1 MPSVHQ
7 SVLIVGGGLA
17 AQRAAETLRARGHH
31 GPLRVVCAEPVAPYD
46 RPPLSKE
53 LLASGDGDPSFRP
66 ESWYASQG
74 VELLLG
80 RRAAGLDVARRRV
93 RLDDGDELGYDDLI
107 VATGSRPR
115 RLPSL
120 AGRPNVHVL
129 RTLADARALRAAL
142 LPGARL
148 AIVGA
153 GFVGQ
158 EVAAT
163 ARRLGVDVTL
173 IEAAPVPLAHVLGER
188 LGTWFASLH
197 REEGVR
203 VELGAAVAET
213 RPPSAVA
220 PGVPSVSAAGLR
232 PVEAL
237 VLADGRVIEVDV
249 VVVGVG
255 VTPETRWLAGS
266 PLAGDGVP
274 VDDGAR
280 TVVPRVYAA
289 GDVARP
295 VGRGR
300 CEHWEPAARMG
311 AAAAR
316 SILGLPAA
324 AAPPESFWSDQ
335 YGVRIHLVGEAAG
348 ADAIEVDGDLD
359 SRDFTAV
366 LRRRGALVGALL
378 VGRPRELPT
387 WRRRLA
393 AEMEPERIAA

>member
-1 MPSVHQ
+1 MPCVHQ

-53 LLASGDGDPSFRP
+53 LLASGVGDPSFRP
-66 ESWYASQG
+66 ASWYAEHG

-93 RLDDGDELGYDDLI
+93 RLEDGEELGYDDLI

-115 RLPSL
+115 RLPAL

-142 LPGARL
+142 VPGARL

-153 GFVGQ
+153 GFIGQ
-158 EVAAT
+158 EAAAT
-163 ARRLGVDVTL
+163 ARGSGVEVTL
-173 IEAAPVPLAHVLGER
+173 LEAAPVPLAHVLGER
-188 LGTWFASLH
+188 LGTWFAALH

-203 VELGAAVAET
+203 VELSAAVDDALPA
-213 RPPSAVA
+213 R
-220 PGVPSVSAAGLR
+220 AGA
-232 PVEAL
+232 PVESL
-237 VLADGRVIEVDV
+237 SLADGRAHID
-249 VVVGVG
+249 
-255 VTPETRWLAGS
+255 
-266 PLAGDGVP
+266 
-274 VDDGAR
+274 
-280 TVVPRVYAA
+280 AA

-295 VGRGR
+295 FGRGR

-348 ADAIEVDGDLD
+348 ADAIDVDGDLD

-378 VGRPRELPT
+378 VGRPRDLPT

-393 AEMEPERIAA
+393 AESEPERIAA

>member
-1 MPSVHQ
+1 LLALSRPVPTMPGVHQ
-7 SVLIVGGGLA
+7 NVLIVGGGLA

-31 GPLRVVCAEPVAPYD
+31 GPVRVVCAEPVAPYD

-53 LLASGDGDPSFRP
+53 LLATGDGDPSFRP
-66 ESWYASQG
+66 ASWYAEHD

-80 RRAAGLDVARRRV
+80 RRAARLDVARRLV
-93 RLDDGDELGYDDLI
+93 RLEHGDELAYDELI
-107 VATGSRPR
+107 VATGSRAR
-115 RLPSL
+115 RLPGL
-120 AGRPNVHVL
+120 FGRPNAHTL
-129 RTLADARALRAAL
+129 RTLADARALRAGL

-153 GFVGQ
+153 GFIGQ

-163 ARRLGVDVTL
+163 ARHLGVGVTL
-173 IEAAPVPLAHVLGER
+173 VEAAPVPLAHVLGDR
-188 LGTWFASLH
+188 LGRWFADLH

-203 VELGAAVAET
+203 VELGAAVAEAL
-213 RPPSAVA
+213 PAVA
-220 PGVPSVSAAGLR
+220 GA
-232 PVEAL
+232 PVQSI
-237 VLADGRVIEVDV
+237 VLADGRVIATNV
-249 VVVGVG
+249 VLLGVG
-255 VTPETRWLAGS
+255 VAPETRWLADS

-274 VDDGAR
+274 VDEGAR
-280 TVVPRVYAA
+280 TVVPHVYAA

-295 VGRGR
+295 IGRGR

-348 ADAIEVDGDLD
+348 ADAVEIDGDLAA
-359 SRDFTAV
+359 RDFTAV
-366 LRRRGALVGALL
+366 LSRRGALLGALL
-378 VGRPRELPT
+378 VGRPRELPN
-387 WRRRLA
+387 WRRRV
-393 AEMEPERIAA
+393 AEPSTERIAA

>member
-1 MPSVHQ
+1 LLALSRPVPTMPGVHQ
-7 SVLIVGGGLA
+7 NVLIVGGGLA

-31 GPLRVVCAEPVAPYD
+31 GPVRVVCAEPVAPYD

-53 LLASGDGDPSFRP
+53 LLATGDGDPSFRP
-66 ESWYASQG
+66 ASWYAEHD

-80 RRAAGLDVARRRV
+80 RRAARLDVARRLV
-93 RLDDGDELGYDDLI
+93 RLEHGDELAYDELI
-107 VATGSRPR
+107 VATGSRAR
-115 RLPSL
+115 RLPGL
-120 AGRPNVHVL
+120 FGRPNVHTL
-129 RTLADARALRAAL
+129 RTLADARALRAGL

-153 GFVGQ
+153 GFIGQ

-163 ARRLGVDVTL
+163 ARHLGVGVTL
-173 IEAAPVPLAHVLGER
+173 VEAAPVPLAHVLGDR
-188 LGTWFASLH
+188 LGRWFADLH

-203 VELGAAVAET
+203 VELGAAVAEAL
-213 RPPSAVA
+213 PAVA
-220 PGVPSVSAAGLR
+220 GA
-232 PVEAL
+232 PVQSI
-237 VLADGRVIEVDV
+237 VLADGRVIATNV
-249 VVVGVG
+249 VLLGVG
-255 VTPETRWLAGS
+255 VAPETRWLADS

-274 VDDGAR
+274 VDEGAR
-280 TVVPRVYAA
+280 TVVPHVYAA

-295 VGRGR
+295 IGRGR

-348 ADAIEVDGDLD
+348 ADAVEIDGDLAA
-359 SRDFTAV
+359 RDFTAV
-366 LRRRGALVGALL
+366 LSRRGALLGALL
-378 VGRPRELPT
+378 VGRPRELPN

-393 AEMEPERIAA
+393 EPSTERIAA

>member
-1 MPSVHQ
+1 LLALSRPVPTMPGVHQ
-7 SVLIVGGGLA
+7 NVLIVGGGLA

-31 GPLRVVCAEPVAPYD
+31 GPVRVVCAEPVAPYD

-53 LLASGDGDPSFRP
+53 LLATGDGDPSFRP
-66 ESWYASQG
+66 ASWYAEHD

-80 RRAAGLDVARRRV
+80 RRAARLDVARRLV
-93 RLDDGDELGYDDLI
+93 RLEHGDELAYDELI
-107 VATGSRPR
+107 VATGSRAR
-115 RLPSL
+115 RLPGL
-120 AGRPNVHVL
+120 FGRPNVHTL
-129 RTLADARALRAAL
+129 RTLPDARALRAGL

-153 GFVGQ
+153 GFIGQ

-163 ARRLGVDVTL
+163 ARHLGVGVTL
-173 IEAAPVPLAHVLGER
+173 VEAAPVPLAHVLGDR
-188 LGTWFASLH
+188 LGRWFADLH

-203 VELGAAVAET
+203 VELGAAVAEAL
-213 RPPSAVA
+213 PAVA
-220 PGVPSVSAAGLR
+220 GA
-232 PVEAL
+232 PVQSI
-237 VLADGRVIEVDV
+237 VLADGRVIATNV
-249 VVVGVG
+249 VLLGVG
-255 VTPETRWLAGS
+255 VAPETRWLADS

-274 VDDGAR
+274 VDEGAR
-280 TVVPRVYAA
+280 TVVPHVYAA

-295 VGRGR
+295 IGRGR

-348 ADAIEVDGDLD
+348 ADAVEIDGDLAA
-359 SRDFTAV
+359 RDFTAV
-366 LRRRGALVGALL
+366 LSRRGALLGALL
-378 VGRPRELPT
+378 VGRPRELPN

-393 AEMEPERIAA
+393 EPSTERIAA